1 MSALAPVYLDRI
13 AEWTNALSIGKK
25 EIRDQSML
33 FSDRLITK
41 STRNKGSFECET
53 LENYETRDISTYS
66 LFFISPY
73 FFFFKRTWLWLLAT
87 NKSPVKIHG
96 GNLITKVRDT
106 FFTVPILQIF
116 QESRLNF
123 ASWIRNRDQLFPS
136 SYYLFGSPGQV
147 LHGSWTVKVNS
158 EEEEEKARFS
168 ILALPSPHLPLFLRE
183 NLVGRYT

>member
-41 STRNKGSFECET
+41 STRNKGSFESDSRT
-53 LENYETRDISTYS
+53 TRQATFRPILSS
-66 LFFISPY
+66 LFLLT
-73 FFFFKRTWLWLLAT
+73 FFSSNERDFDFWQQ

-147 LHGSWTVKVNS
+147 LHGFWTVKVNS

-168 ILALPSPHLPLFLRE
+168 ILALPFPHLPLFLRE

>member
-1 MSALAPVYLDRI
+1 
-13 AEWTNALSIGKK
+13 
-25 EIRDQSML
+25 ML

-41 STRNKGSFECET
+41 STRNKGSFESDSRT
-53 LENYETRDISTYS
+53 TRQATFRPILSS
-66 LFFISPY
+66 LFLLT

-87 NKSPVKIHG
+87 NKSPVKIHR